1 MRSPRVISAEARE
14 ERNVHLV
21 RAQVDRMADASH
33 RWQAR
38 PRATQADCVPAWLAV
53 HAAAAFCFALGQY
66 EYMVSPRSGQYP
78 LVFCYLSS
86 SRELDP
92 ACARVRG
99 RAQGAGFRAAQV
111 ATYAGA
117 LASMHDAYAYASSA
131 AHSVS
136 KQVLPRSGSLD
147 LLRTA
152 VQAHP
157 KRNACLEEQAQRA
170 PAGLIRAP

>member
-92 ACARVRG
+92 ACARMRG

-117 LASMHDAYAYASSA
+117 LASMHDATRRKSYRDLGPLTY
-131 AHSVS
+131 SV
-136 KQVLPRSGSLD
+136 QP
-147 LLRTA
+147 
-152 VQAHP
+152 HP
-157 KRNACLEEQAQRA
+157 KRNACLEDKRRRA
-170 PAGLIRAP
+170 PAGLIRAPEKG